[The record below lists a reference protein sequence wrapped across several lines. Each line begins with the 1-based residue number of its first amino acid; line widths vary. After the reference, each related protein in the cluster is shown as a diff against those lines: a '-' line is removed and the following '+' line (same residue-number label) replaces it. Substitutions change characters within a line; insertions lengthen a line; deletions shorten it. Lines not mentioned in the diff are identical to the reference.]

1 MLICDLSK
9 AEQAMLWRISGA
21 MNFSMPSEFD
31 KEFGDESLLKF
42 CSTVLMRIQATR
54 NHLHTAM
61 THINGQEDRKD

>member
-1 MLICDLSK
+1 
-9 AEQAMLWRISGA
+9 

-61 THINGQEDRKD
+61 TYINGQEDRKD